1 MIKKFAYFKN
11 CVYLCTQKHF
21 TVILS
26 FFDIFF
32 SKNVFQISFAW
43 TSFIKKEFRKHCSDI
58 ENDFQKDVEDDFR
71 KESSI
76 KEKKQKKFIL
86 ISLSY
91 TISLVSY

>member
-1 MIKKFAYFKN
+1 MHSETFYCFSVVLSYISFPKTFSKLVLLERPSSKKNFKN
-11 CVYLCTQKHF
+11 
-21 TVILS
+21 TV
-26 FFDIFF
+26 
-32 SKNVFQISFAW
+32 QISN
-43 TSFIKKEFRKHCSDI
+43 I

-91 TISLVSY
+91 TISLVSYLI